1 MNCWTD
7 VRYWHLADISTV
19 AALCGVPFLRPSYWK
34 EIAPCRLETPSVR
47 YVLSVDRKFKTQFET
62 SEDAMA
68 AGLRLKQTYP
78 VLQVEVFDA
87 AASSN
92 FRMSSNQLCMAD
104 VTYSSFVA
112 A

>member
-1 MNCWTD
+1 
-7 VRYWHLADISTV
+7 
-19 AALCGVPFLRPSYWK
+19 
-34 EIAPCRLETPSVR
+34 
-47 YVLSVDRKFKTQFET
+47 
-62 SEDAMA
+62 MA

-104 VTYSSFVA
+104 RYLFVFRGRLK
-112 A
+112 